1 MKLNR
6 WRCCRMQHLRAL
18 TVLVTL
24 ISLSLLFSTFSTRTE
39 RSLGRQMLADGV
51 AIDHADSTLGI
62 RAGIN
67 SASNSVIVIKVC
79 LQFLISLFLLLD
91 FFKETKH

>member
-39 RSLGRQMLADGV
+39 QRSLGRQMLADGV

-62 RAGIN
+62 RGGIN

-79 LQFLISLFLLLD
+79 FLYLIISLQDFLR
-91 FFKETKH
+91 FS

>member
-1 MKLNR
+1 
-6 WRCCRMQHLRAL
+6 MQHLRAL

-39 RSLGRQMLADGV
+39 QRSSLGRQMLADRV
-51 AIDHADSTLGI
+51 AIDHAADSSTLGI

-67 SASNSVIVIKVC
+67 SASNSVIVIKVRC
-79 LQFLISLFLLLD
+79 IYIQEI
-91 FFKETKH
+91 